1 MTATQPRRYTM
12 ADVRARALKQR
23 DSWWTVLLVDPVA
36 SRLTLVAAALRLSP
50 NLITT
55 LSLGVG
61 IVAAWRFWD
70 GALVAGAILFHV
82 SFTIDCV
89 DGKLARLTG
98 GGTPFG
104 PWLDYAAD
112 RARVVAVTYGLLL
125 GQWRITGEAIHVYL
139 AVAVVFADMMR
150 YIDVLQEDRL
160 RRRTL
165 GDRAQ
170 QVHASVRDS
179 VGWYAGLRERLAGW
193 RIRPHLF
200 SGVEFQ
206 MAVFIIGPLVGAVPQ
221 VAIAALGLLAVFEV
235 AAVYRLWVTVRAA

>member
-1 MTATQPRRYTM
+1 MTATRARRYTL
-12 ADVRARALKQR
+12 ADVRERSLKPR

-36 SRLTLVAAALRLSP
+36 APLTLVAAALRLTP
-50 NLITT
+50 NLIT
-55 LSLGVG
+55 LVSLAVGV
-61 IVAAWRFWD
+61 ASAWLFWD
-70 GALVAGAILFHV
+70 GALVAGAIAFHV

-98 GGTPFG
+98 SGTPFG

-112 RARVVAVTYGLLL
+112 RARVLAVTYGLLI
-125 GQWRITGEAIHVYL
+125 GQWRATGEDALVYL
-139 AVAVVFADMMR
+139 AVAVVFADMLR

-165 GDRAQ
+165 GERADE
-170 QVHASVRDS
+170 VHAQVRDA
-179 VGWYAGLRERLAGW
+179 VGWYARLRERLARW

-206 MAVFIIGPLVGAVPQ
+206 MAVFIVGPLAGAVPET
-221 VAIAALGLLAVFEV
+221 AIVALGLLAVFEV